1 MSTVIPGNESAGAD
15 AGQPLALHPLTYLD
29 QGEEVTVGRADIDSY
44 AVLPADGAALLR
56 RLEAGLTP
64 EAAAAWYQE
73 TYGDAV
79 DMDDFLAG
87 LRELGFV
94 REGDEPAAVA
104 APVRWR
110 RLGQAVF
117 SPVSAVCFVALLA
130 ACGIAM
136 ARSPVLLPR
145 YHNLFFTRYMT
156 VLELVTF
163 IGQFP
168 LILVH
173 ESAHAL
179 AGRRLGLR
187 SRLSIGRR
195 LYYVVFLTTM
205 DGLVA
210 VERRKRFVPM
220 LAGIFADLG
229 VLAVLTLF
237 AAATLRP
244 DGQPSLAGG
253 IALALAYMTLLRLL
267 WQFWFY
273 LQTDLYYVVVTVLDC
288 VDLQTTAR
296 RVLRNRFNRLL
307 GRRHALLDE
316 SQWHPRDRAVA
327 RWYSWLLLL
336 GWTLSIGTL
345 VLAVVPA
352 AWRILSTVAERL
364 LHGPAGQGAAGLA
377 DSVVFL
383 ALNLAQLAVMAL
395 IVVRDRRRRGPELK
409 HVLS

>member
-1 MSTVIPGNESAGAD
+1 VSAVIPGNESTGAQAGR
-15 AGQPLALHPLTYLD
+15 PITLHPLTYLD
-29 QGEEVTVGRADIDSY
+29 QGEEVTVGRVDIDSY

-56 RLEAGLTP
+56 QLEAGAAP

-73 TYGDAV
+73 TYGETV
-79 DMDDFLAG
+79 DMADFIAA
-87 LRELGFV
+87 LRELDFV
-94 REGDEPAAVA
+94 READEPAAAV

-110 RLGQAVF
+110 RLGRAVF
-117 SPVSAVCFVALLA
+117 SPVSAVCFLALLA
-130 ACGIAM
+130 SCGIAM

-145 YHNLFFTRYMT
+145 YHNLFFTHYMT
-156 VLELVTF
+156 VLELTTF

-168 LILVH
+168 LILLH

-187 SRLSIGRR
+187 SSLSIGRR
-195 LYYVVFLTTM
+195 LYYMVFLTTM

-244 DGQPSLAGG
+244 DGQPSLAGA
-253 IALALAYMTLLRLL
+253 IALAFAYMTLLRLL
-267 WQFWFY
+267 WQFFFY

-296 RVLRNRFNRLL
+296 RVLRNRLNRLL

-316 SQWHPRDRAVA
+316 SRWHPRDRAVA

-336 GWTLSIGTL
+336 GWTVSIGTL
-345 VLAVVPA
+345 LLGVLPV

-364 LHGPAGQGAAGLA
+364 LHGPAGQSTAGLA
-377 DSVVFL
+377 DSVGFL
-383 ALNLAQLAVMAL
+383 AINLAQLAV
-395 IVVRDRRRRGPELK
+395 IGYVVARERRQRGPELK